1 MSDNA
6 PFTLIRAGFAL
17 PGARYAL
24 LSRRPLPKGEGFFI
38 YRLPNLTLLLDSECF
53 ASGWFVSYLRE
64 ELKWPMAA
72 ARAESP

>member
-17 PGARYAL
+17 PGSRYAL

-38 YRLPNLTLLLDSECF
+38 YRLPNLTLLLDSEWF
-53 ASGWFVSYLRE
+53 ALGWVGSYLRE

-72 ARAESP
+72 GQGGSP